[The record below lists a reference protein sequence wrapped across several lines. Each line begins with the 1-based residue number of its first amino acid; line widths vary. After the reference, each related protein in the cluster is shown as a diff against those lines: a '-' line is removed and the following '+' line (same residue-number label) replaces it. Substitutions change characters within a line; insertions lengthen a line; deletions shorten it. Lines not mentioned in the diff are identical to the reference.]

1 METLHCGIAQLGEPE
16 GIDKI
21 DNASQG
27 LFDSRLRR
35 TRGSESQNCALPELL
50 IAALGHC
57 DIELTAN
64 AALNAFEHAAFA
76 LERVVLRNHQL
87 ELKDSHDH
95 GLTEFGRGQSLIL
108 NPAHARRLAAL
119 GHWVD
124 TPHDRNTLVSF
135 DNVTLFDVLET
146 FQ

>member
-1 METLHCGIAQLGEPE
+1 METLHGGIAQLGEPE

-21 DNASQG
+21 DNARQG
-27 LFDSRLRR
+27 LLDSRLRR

-64 AALNAFEHAAFA
+64 ATLNAFEHAAFA

-87 ELKDSHDH
+87 ELKDSHNH
-95 GLTEFGRGQSLIL
+95 GRNRIRSRLSLNYTPLTRGASR
-108 NPAHARRLAAL
+108 P
-119 GHWVD
+119 
-124 TPHDRNTLVSF
+124 
-135 DNVTLFDVLET
+135 
-146 FQ
+146 

>member
-1 METLHCGIAQLGEPE
+1 MKTFHLGIAQLGESE
-16 GIDKI
+16 GIDEI
-21 DNASQG
+21 DNAGQG
-27 LFDSRLRR
+27 FLDSRLRR
-35 TRGSESQNCALPELL
+35 ARSSESQNCALPKILV
-50 IAALGHC
+50 AALGHRN
-57 DIELTAN
+57 IELTAN
-64 AALNAFEHAAFA
+64 ATLNAFEHTPFA
-76 LERVVLRNHQL
+76 LERMVLRNHQL